1 MANNLSGEVPTPDHL
16 GCTPALPVI
25 KHRGLYL
32 PSVPFGSST
41 SSAPCGPMVERR
53 RLGLDPSKL
62 LGIQIVIGTNRFAKD
77 GKSRNYVASKFGR
90 SCAKA
95 FAKKFGLI
103 RKAWALTY
111 AILSRYHGLS
121 QLRTFWKTLCKKRAF
136 LGQTQCLMGKK
147 CPFTW
152 YVIYILYIAYH
163 TELILQQNEGSLIGK
178 IQNPSPCVGNCPVK
192 HQFMTLILALWLHYQ
207 LWPYI
212 TKPKVKKVNLK

>member
-41 SSAPCGPMVERR
+41 SPAPCGPMVERR

-77 GKSRNYVASKFGR
+77 GKSRNYVTSKFGR

-95 FAKKFGLI
+95 RRAFAKKFGL
-103 RKAWALTY
+103 R
-111 AILSRYHGLS
+111 
-121 QLRTFWKTLCKKRAF
+121 
-136 LGQTQCLMGKK
+136 GK
-147 CPFTW
+147 
-152 YVIYILYIAYH
+152 
-163 TELILQQNEGSLIGK
+163 S
-178 IQNPSPCVGNCPVK
+178 
-192 HQFMTLILALWLHYQ
+192 
-207 LWPYI
+207 
-212 TKPKVKKVNLK
+212 